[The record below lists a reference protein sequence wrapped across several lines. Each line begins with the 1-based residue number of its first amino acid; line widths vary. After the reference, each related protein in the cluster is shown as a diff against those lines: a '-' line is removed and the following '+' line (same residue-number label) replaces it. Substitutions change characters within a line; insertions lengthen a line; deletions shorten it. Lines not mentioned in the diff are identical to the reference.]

1 MENKDVS
8 SENSFR
14 VDIMSTDRLLMYIRK
29 KD

>member
-14 VDIMSTDRLLMYIRK
+14 VDIMSTDRLLK
-29 KD
+29 KKKKKE

>member
-14 VDIMSTDRLLMYIRK
+14 VDIMSTDRLLMYFRK
-29 KD
+29 KE

>member
-14 VDIMSTDRLLMYIRK
+14 VDIMSTDRFLMYFRK
-29 KD
+29 KE